1 MVNAQTVAC
10 SGSRK
15 RNRPARDLS
24 LRTGLDGGKGLREG
38 LTGWPTGNYRQCAN
52 QGCNRTSNKNS
63 YRCNHNFLLA
73 SKAIRS
79 GKVST
84 TLLGEIRMA
93 FIRKRG
99 QSYYLVHNVRQD
111 GRVRQV
117 HLAKLGRRP
126 RISDELIQGVTSRH
140 PFVEIDWKGLREKA
154 SQDLVQPFENDSRQ
168 LRELLASIRN
178 LHLDIG
184 DLHLPVLAMT
194 HDRELVGQLTSSL
207 KLLRSTLDV
216 KLNQLRRGKAQP
228 YSR

>member
-1 MVNAQTVAC
+1 MANTQTVAF

-15 RNRPARDLS
+15 RKMPVRNLS
-24 LRTGLDGGKGLREG
+24 LRTASKGDKGLHEG
-38 LTGWPTGNYRQCAN
+38 LTGWPTGNYGQRAS
-52 QGCNRTSNKNS
+52 QGCNRTSKKIS
-63 YRCNHNFLLA
+63 YSCNHNFLLA
-73 SKAIRS
+73 SKGVCS
-79 GKVST
+79 GKLST

-126 RISDELIQGVTSRH
+126 RISDELIRGVTSRH

-154 SQDLVQPFENDSRQ
+154 SQELVQPFENDSRQ

-228 YSR
+228 YST

>member
-1 MVNAQTVAC
+1 MR
-10 SGSRK
+10 G
-15 RNRPARDLS
+15 
-24 LRTGLDGGKGLREG
+24 G
-38 LTGWPTGNYRQCAN
+38 LTGWPTGNYGQRAD
-52 QGCNRTSNKNS
+52 QGCNRTRKKNC

-73 SKAIRS
+73 SKAVCS

-111 GRVRQV
+111 GRVRQI

-140 PFVEIDWKGLREKA
+140 PFVEIDWKRLREKA
-154 SQDLVQPFENDSRQ
+154 SQELVQPFENDSHQ

-216 KLNQLRRGKAQP
+216 KLNQLRREKAQT
-228 YSR
+228 YAR